1 MDKYIIFV
9 DVDGTLVKPRTNNM
23 PKVVA
28 DEFERIKKDGHIVV
42 IVTGRALADIYR
54 MNRAKSASY
63 AAALMGGVVAD
74 CKTGEIIKEPTVL
87 PSDDVKRF
95 VDAIEKA
102 GLNWTYKSD
111 YEEKTY
117 CDKYMLGKFFCR
129 EIDRNEYLED
139 LKNNKVC
146 QLLVDK
152 KIPQEIIDKFDM
164 FDYFYMPTDY
174 YDVIK
179 KGFSKAEI
187 VKYFAT
193 LHPDYKTVAIGDSNN
208 DIPMLKQA
216 DISIVMGNA
225 NDDLKKMCD
234 YVTED
239 YEHFG
244 VACAIKNILKI

>member
-9 DVDGTLVKPRTNNM
+9 DVDGTLLKPRTNDM

-54 MNRAKSASY
+54 INRVKSATFV
-63 AAALMGGVVAD
+63 AGLMGGVVAD
-74 CKTGEIIKEPTVL
+74 CKTGKIIKEPTAL
-87 PSDDVKRF
+87 PKGDVKEF
-95 VDAIEKA
+95 VDAIEKV
-102 GLNWTYKSD
+102 GLNWAYKCD
-111 YEEKTY
+111 CKEKTY
-117 CDKYMLGKFFCR
+117 CDKNAVGKPFCY

-146 QLLVDK
+146 QLLVNK
-152 KIPQEIIDKFDM
+152 KIPQEIIEKFDM
-164 FDYFYMPTDY
+164 FDFFYMPSDY

-187 VKYFAT
+187 VKYFANIY
-193 LHPDYKTVAIGDSNN
+193 PDYKTVAIGDSNN
-208 DIPMLKQA
+208 DIAMLKQA
-216 DISIVMGNA
+216 NISIAMGNS
-225 NDDLKKMCD
+225 NDNLKKMCD

-244 VACAIKNILKI
+244 VAYAIKNILKI

>member
-9 DVDGTLVKPRTNNM
+9 DVDGTLVKPRTNDM
-23 PKVVA
+23 PRVVA
-28 DEFERIKKDGHIVV
+28 DEFERIKKDGHIIV
-42 IVTGRALADIYR
+42 IVTGRALADIYAIDG
-54 MNRAKSASY
+54 AKSASF
-63 AAALMGGVVAD
+63 AAALMGGVVTD
-74 CKTGEIIKEPTVL
+74 CKTGEIIKEPIVL

-95 VDAIEKA
+95 VEEIEKV
-102 GLNWTYKSD
+102 GLNWTYKND

-117 CDKYMLGKFFCR
+117 CDKYLISKFFCR
-129 EIDRNEYLED
+129 EIDKNEFLED
-139 LKNNKVC
+139 LRNNNIC

-152 KIPQEIIDKFDM
+152 KMPQDIIDKFDM
-164 FDYFYMPTDY
+164 FDFFYMPTDY

-187 VKYFAT
+187 VKYFAA
-193 LHPDYKTVAIGDSNN
+193 LHPDYKTVAIGDSDN
-208 DIPMLKQA
+208 DIAMLKQA
-216 DISIVMGNA
+216 DISIAMGNA

-244 VACAIKNILKI
+244 VAYAIKNILKI

>member
-9 DVDGTLVKPRTNNM
+9 DVDGTLVKPRTNDM
-23 PKVVA
+23 TRVVA
-28 DEFERIKKDGHIVV
+28 DEFERIKKDGHIIV
-42 IVTGRALADIYR
+42 IVTGRALADIYAIDG
-54 MNRAKSASY
+54 AKSASF
-63 AAALMGGVVAD
+63 AAALMGGVVTD
-74 CKTGEIIKEPTVL
+74 CKTGKIIKEPTVL

-95 VDAIEKA
+95 VEEIEKA
-102 GLNWTYKSD
+102 GLNWTYKND

-117 CDKYMLGKFFCR
+117 CDKYLICKFFCR
-129 EIDRNEYLED
+129 KIDKNEFLED
-139 LKNNKVC
+139 LKNNDIC

-152 KIPQEIIDKFDM
+152 KMPQDIIDKFDM
-164 FDYFYMPTDY
+164 FDFFYMPADY

-187 VKYFAT
+187 VKYFAA
-193 LHPDYKTVAIGDSNN
+193 LHPDYKTVAIGDSDN
-208 DIPMLKQA
+208 DIAMLKQA
-216 DISIVMGNA
+216 DISIAMGNA

-244 VACAIKNILKI
+244 VAYAIKNILKI

>member
-23 PKVVA
+23 SKVVA

-42 IVTGRALADIYR
+42 IVTGRALADIYAIDG
-54 MNRAKSASY
+54 AKSASF
-63 AAALMGGVVAD
+63 AAALMGGVVTD
-74 CKTGEIIKEPTVL
+74 CKTGEIIKEPIVL

-95 VDAIEKA
+95 VEEIEKV
-102 GLNWTYKSD
+102 GLNWTYKND

-117 CDKYMLGKFFCR
+117 CDKYLISKFFCR
-129 EIDRNEYLED
+129 EIDKNEFLED
-139 LKNNKVC
+139 LRNNNIC

-152 KIPQEIIDKFDM
+152 KMPQDIIDKFDM
-164 FDYFYMPTDY
+164 FDFFYMPTDY

-187 VKYFAT
+187 IKYFAA
-193 LHPDYKTVAIGDSNN
+193 LHPDYKTVAIGDSDN
-208 DIPMLKQA
+208 DIAMLKQA
-216 DISIVMGNA
+216 DISIAMGNA
-225 NDDLKKMCD
+225 NDDLKKLCD

-244 VACAIKNILKI
+244 VAYAIKNILKI

>member
-9 DVDGTLVKPRTNNM
+9 DVDGTLLKPRTNNM

-54 MNRAKSASY
+54 MNGAKSASY

-74 CKTGEIIKEPTVL
+74 CKTGEIIKEPIVL
-87 PSDDVKRF
+87 SSDDVKRF
-95 VDAIEKA
+95 VDAIEKV

-129 EIDRNEYLED
+129 KIEKSEYLED

-152 KIPQEIIDKFDM
+152 KIPQEIIDKFGM
-164 FDYFYMPTDY
+164 FDFFYMPSDY

-187 VKYFAT
+187 VKYFAE

-208 DIPMLKQA
+208 DLAMLEEC
-216 DISIVMGNA
+216 DIAIAMGNA
-225 NDDLKKMCD
+225 KDELKEKCD
-234 YVTED
+234 YVTKD

-244 VACAIKNILKI
+244 VAYAIKNILKI

>member
-9 DVDGTLVKPRTNNM
+9 DVDGTLVKPRTNDM
-23 PKVVA
+23 PRVVA
-28 DEFERIKKDGHIVV
+28 DEFERIKKDGHIIV
-42 IVTGRALADIYR
+42 IVTGRALADIYAIDG
-54 MNRAKSASY
+54 AKSASF
-63 AAALMGGVVAD
+63 AAALMGGVVTD
-74 CKTGEIIKEPTVL
+74 CKTGEIIKEPIVL

-95 VDAIEKA
+95 VEEIEKV
-102 GLNWTYKSD
+102 GLNWTYKND

-117 CDKYMLGKFFCR
+117 CDKYLISKFFCR
-129 EIDRNEYLED
+129 EIDKNEFLED
-139 LKNNKVC
+139 LRNNNIC

-152 KIPQEIIDKFDM
+152 KMPQDIIDKFDM
-164 FDYFYMPTDY
+164 FDFFYMPTDY

-179 KGFSKAEI
+179 KGFSKAKI

-193 LHPDYKTVAIGDSNN
+193 LHPDYKTVAIGDSDN
-208 DIPMLKQA
+208 DIAMLKQA
-216 DISIVMGNA
+216 DISIAMGNA

-244 VACAIKNILKI
+244 VAYAIKNILQI